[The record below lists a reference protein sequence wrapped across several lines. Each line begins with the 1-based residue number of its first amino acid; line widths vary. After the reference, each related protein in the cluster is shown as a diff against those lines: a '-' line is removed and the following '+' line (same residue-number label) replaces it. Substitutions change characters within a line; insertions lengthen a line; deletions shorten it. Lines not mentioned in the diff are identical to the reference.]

1 MSIPGPHHEVVFIGD
16 VREIDTD
23 GSGAAIGVILMLD
36 GDEPCD
42 VPHMIAGHDLCSEQ
56 YGVSPARLTIVCGV
70 GDAAPEWVCQRQ
82 GMIVSKL
89 LQRPYPHKHNADH
102 SCEASISRPVHA

>member
-1 MSIPGPHHEVVFIGD
+1 MSIPGHHHEVVFIGD
-16 VREIDTD
+16 VREIVTD

-36 GDEPCD
+36 GDEPCE
-42 VPHMIAGHDLCSEQ
+42 VPQMIAGHDLCSEP

-70 GDAAPEWVCQRQ
+70 GDAALEWVCQRQ

-89 LQRPYPHKHNADH
+89 WQRPYPHKHNADQA
-102 SCEASISRPVHA
+102 CAASISRPVHA